1 MSPAKVANLGLRF
14 ALELCTLAALG
25 YWGFRTG
32 SGPLMKLVLGLGAPV
47 VAATA
52 CMPSRNANA
61 SAGCILKTK
70 GIIKARVAAPPM
82 PGSKPTQKPSSMPT
96 SIKLKAFHCK
106 TRNKPSMKASNMIAC

>member
-47 VAATA
+47 VAATVWGFFIA
-52 CMPSRNANA
+52 P
-61 SAGCILKTK
+61 
-70 GIIKARVAAPPM
+70 KARVPVPLAAWLILQALVFGAAAAGLAATGHARLTFGFLVVVLVNGALM
-82 PGSKPTQKPSSMPT
+82 AVWREETSPSP
-96 SIKLKAFHCK
+96 
-106 TRNKPSMKASNMIAC
+106 